1 MTLETRIN
9 RLEEK
14 APPPVEPV
22 TVLRPILRPDGTV
35 EGYLLKAPK
44 GYIDLTTEDPL
55 LAGRPPVTPET
66 NGGYRPGERP

>member
-1 MTLETRIN
+1 MTLATRIN
-9 RLEEK
+9 RLEGK

-22 TVLRPILRPDGTV
+22 TVLRPILRPDGSI
-35 EGYLLKAPK
+35 EGYTLKVPGGYRELAP
-44 GYIDLTTEDPL
+44 DHPL